1 MVVRNLALLG
11 KEIERPVPVPGRR
24 SGSCNLENGCLKLRA
39 DAHSSPSEVQA
50 LDVVIAQN
58 LVFTGGWFHVLAFSS
73 LPKAFRHFVKHGPLL
88 WRLFNLR
95 FCNGRLRCQWRC

>member
-24 SGSCNLENGCLKLRA
+24 SGSCNVENGCLKLRA

-58 LVFTGGWFHVLAFSS
+58 LVFTGGWFHVLAF
-73 LPKAFRHFVKHGPLL
+73 
-88 WRLFNLR
+88 
-95 FCNGRLRCQWRC
+95 LRCRRRSGISSSMGPCCGDCSI